1 MGSDKKDQQEG
12 GEGRDLEPILPF
24 SSRFIS
30 PGFFFLLLN
39 SIDPL
44 TPQSDQKLM
53 FIHSSEQSVWKI
65 SLKELNM
72 NQVRNMTVK
81 IARLPLRPSS
91 LPSVLAILDITETL
105 RRFQPLAGILDA
117 KSLCL

>member
-12 GEGRDLEPILPF
+12 GEGGDLEPILPF

-53 FIHSSEQSVWKI
+53 FIHNSDQSV
-65 SLKELNM
+65 
-72 NQVRNMTVK
+72 
-81 IARLPLRPSS
+81 
-91 LPSVLAILDITETL
+91 
-105 RRFQPLAGILDA
+105 
-117 KSLCL
+117 

>member
-1 MGSDKKDQQEG
+1 MGSDKNGQEEG
-12 GEGRDLEPILPF
+12 GEGGDLEPILPF

-44 TPQSDQKLM
+44 TPQSDPKM
-53 FIHSSEQSVWKI
+53 MAIHSSSVCIHSSSAFTASVWKI

-72 NQVRNMTVK
+72 NQVCNLTV
-81 IARLPLRPSS
+81 
-91 LPSVLAILDITETL
+91 
-105 RRFQPLAGILDA
+105 
-117 KSLCL
+117 